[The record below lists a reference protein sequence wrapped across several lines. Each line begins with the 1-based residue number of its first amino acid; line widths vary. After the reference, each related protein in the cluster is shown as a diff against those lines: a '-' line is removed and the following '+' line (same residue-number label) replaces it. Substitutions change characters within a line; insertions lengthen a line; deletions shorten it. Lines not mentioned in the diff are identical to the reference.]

1 MKISVDIN
9 TEGYFIRSYAPGRI
23 TIAFP
28 RSSSEILEESAP
40 ASGKFQ
46 EEILEN
52 SFILT
57 SNSLIKDWS
66 PKSITDLNA
75 QHAEQLI
82 SLQPEVIILGT
93 GHSICFPDQSWM
105 ASFYQNGIGLE
116 IMDTGAACRTFSI
129 LASDGRN
136 VAAAMMQN

>member
-1 MKISVDIN
+1 MKISVGTN
-9 TEGYFIRSYAPGRI
+9 TDGYFIRSYARGRI

-28 RSSSEILEESAP
+28 RSPDEILTESTP
-40 ASGKFQ
+40 NSSKFQ
-46 EEILEN
+46 EETLEN

-57 SNSLIKDWS
+57 SNSLIKDWA
-66 PKSITDLNA
+66 PKSISDLNA

-93 GHSICFPDQSWM
+93 GHAICFPDQVWM
-105 ASFYQNGIGLE
+105 APFYQNGIGLE